1 MMKPLYISFNGQVE
15 KSPCVTVFNQSP
27 SQLGETW
34 RNTPAKH
41 HNQPW
46 SPLSV
51 PLNTKKCHPALIKQ
65 PPLQRPRRIFGCSMA
80 PTVTSCV
87 SSSSYFVVLKNS
99 LQQQLLRAVVTTL
112 ISLVTQYEKP
122 TENAS
127 HRSPARRTCVM
138 FIEFNCSQ
146 SSCGV
151 RFLLP
156 ACPIHN
162 CRLTVRSVSRGCQ
175 ARVHGEQSHFFSST
189 ADLSVASRQSGLC
202 SFSPAAK

>member
-87 SSSSYFVVLKNS
+87 SFFVLLRGFKEQLAAAAAPCSSYNS
-99 LQQQLLRAVVTTL
+99 NIIGYAIRKTDWKRFAPEPSKTDVRDVHRIQLFAVQLWREV
-112 ISLVTQYEKP
+112 P
-122 TENAS
+122 T
-127 HRSPARRTCVM
+127 
-138 FIEFNCSQ
+138 
-146 SSCGV
+146 SC
-151 RFLLP
+151 
-156 ACPIHN
+156 
-162 CRLTVRSVSRGCQ
+162 
-175 ARVHGEQSHFFSST
+175 
-189 ADLSVASRQSGLC
+189 LSD
-202 SFSPAAK
+202 P